1 MAEMVRCEKCG
12 SFFDQEKSSACPYC
26 KYTMV
31 STGNATE
38 DDGTQPIT
46 GATGATAGN
55 KGDFYPA
62 NSDKRS
68 ATNDDGPTVAIW
80 PVEELHCSTDPVVGW
95 LVCLSGNEK
104 GRDYRIHADNNFI
117 GRDRKMDIC
126 ISGDET
132 ISRDKHAVIAYDN
145 RDRVFYFAPGDGRSI
160 VRLNGKAVLSTTEIK
175 AYDKIELGKT
185 ELLFVPLCGEG
196 FDWADTKTEE

>member
-1 MAEMVRCEKCG
+1 MVRCEQCG
-12 SFFDQEKSSACPYC
+12 SFFDQEKNSACPYC
-26 KYTMV
+26 KNTTV
-31 STGNATE
+31 STGNATAKDE
-38 DDGTQPIT
+38 TVPIT
-46 GATGATAGN
+46 GTTGNDCVGAIPVGN
-55 KGDFYPA
+55 LAVD
-62 NSDKRS
+62 N
-68 ATNDDGPTVAIW
+68 DGPTVAIW
-80 PVEELHCSTDPVVGW
+80 HGEELHCSTDPVVGW

-160 VRLNGKAVLSTTEIK
+160 VRLNGKAVLATTEIK

-196 FDWADTKTEE
+196 FDWADTKTAE

>member
-12 SFFDQEKSSACPYC
+12 SFFDLEKSNACPYC
-26 KYTMV
+26 KNTTV
-31 STGNATE
+31 STGNAADLDKTE
-38 DDGTQPIT
+38 PVKTTPTSDVGTTSSAYSQ
-46 GATGATAGN
+46 
-55 KGDFYPA
+55 
-62 NSDKRS
+62 RS

>member
-26 KYTMV
+26 KNTTV
-31 STGNATE
+31 STGDAAVSEKT
-38 DDGTQPIT
+38 TPMT
-46 GATGATAGN
+46 GATGNDFVCALPIGN
-55 KGDFYPA
+55 LAVD
-62 NSDKRS
+62 S
-68 ATNDDGPTVAIW
+68 DGPTEAVWRGEDI
-80 PVEELHCSTDPVVGW
+80 HCSTDPVVGW

-117 GRDRKMDIC
+117 GRDRHMDIC